1 MHAFPLSNPLLLQA
15 QLEAGQQAPGV
26 EGAPAAAGGAG
37 AAASGAAAAEEEEAE
52 EEEEE
57 EATLISLASAG
68 MYCRSPR
75 DKIKLANNAA
85 T

>member
-15 QLEAGQQAPGV
+15 QLAAGPQAPGV
-26 EGAPAAAGGAG
+26 AGAPAA
-37 AAASGAAAAEEEEAE
+37 AAASGAAAAEEEEAEE